1 MISSEAINRE
11 IDRIEGRLKVLET
24 SIGRP
29 GITANDYRNEII
41 RTQELLSNL
50 RSMIAREPLSGHE
63 MNVQARTNR

>member
-1 MISSEAINRE
+1 MISREAINRE

-29 GITANDYRNEII
+29 GVTANDFRNEILKI
-41 RTQELLSNL
+41 QELISNL
-50 RSMIAREPLSGHE
+50 RSMIAREPISGHE

>member
-1 MISSEAINRE
+1 MISREAINRE

-29 GITANDYRNEII
+29 DITANDYRNEII

>member
-1 MISSEAINRE
+1 MISREAINRE

-29 GITANDYRNEII
+29 GTTAENFKNEI
-41 RTQELLSNL
+41 SNIEDKL
-50 RSMIAREPLSGHE
+50 DNLKSMIAREPMSGHE